1 MFARKI
7 KFARRIKCLT
17 KEEIAKYLDVNQEVV
32 DSWEKGKNLPDF
44 YKLVELS
51 ALLGLSIETLLATID

>member
-17 KEEIAKYLDVNQEVV
+17 KEQIAKYLDVSLNEV

-51 ALLGLSIETLLATID
+51 VLLGLSIEVLLGTID

>member
-17 KEEIAKYLDVNQEVV
+17 KKQIADYLNVNQEVV
-32 DSWEKGKNLPDF
+32 DSWERGENLPDF

-51 ALLGLSIETLLATID
+51 VLLGLSIEVLLGIID